1 MWLGVDDDAVVVIVV
16 AAAAAVVD
24 GVDAK
29 IIERNEVANQRLYWG
44 F

>member
-1 MWLGVDDDAVVVIVV
+1 LGVDDGVFVVV
-16 AAAAAVVD
+16 AAVV
-24 GVDAK
+24 VDAK